1 MFNLKSQ
8 KTEDES
14 DLLKHE
20 MGKFNIVPSRGG
32 NYLVDVGDQTLDC
45 NSLKEAQNQIFQ
57 GIEEIREHLW
67 DSWKDLAHL
76 SEHISSEQGQNSGSL
91 NNLLFLNAAKKAF
104 SMSLFFT
111 DLDFAGEKL
120 LDLLDTDIKSADNYL
135 VKQFNLEYLKIR
147 SMHRL
152 IMSEIY
158 RHHIISQYLKI
169 TKQAQISGPWANL
182 DLPMEERKWEWDS
195 TEDEYFEDRQRSRR
209 EQTRYNPENATTS
222 GFYYV
227 WQDYTRDPYRF
238 TDMQEDSP
246 YKSRTQLLIP

>member
-8 KTEDES
+8 KLADES

-20 MGKFNIVPSRGG
+20 MGKFSIVPAGG
-32 NYLVDVGDQTLDC
+32 GYLVDVGDETLDC
-45 NSLKEAQNQIFQ
+45 HSLQEAKIQISQ

-67 DSWKDLAHL
+67 DSWKDIVHLA
-76 SEHISSEQGQNSGSL
+76 EHISSGGGQNSGGL

-104 SMSLFFT
+104 SLSLIFT

-135 VKQFNLEYLKIR
+135 VKQFNFEYLKVR

-158 RHHIISQYLKI
+158 RCRLIDQYLTM

-182 DLPMEERKWEWDS
+182 DLPMKERMWEWDDQ
-195 TEDEYFEDRQRSRR
+195 EEEYFEDRKQSRR
-209 EQTRYNPENATTS
+209 AQTRYNPENATTS
-222 GFYYV
+222 GFYFV
-227 WQDYTRDPYRF
+227 WQDYTRDPYKF
-238 TDMQEDSP
+238 EDMKEDSP
-246 YKSRTQLLIP
+246 YKSRHQLLIP